1 MNYDENQKIERGEEQ
16 ELVEESIQE
25 NWSLNVKAIFIIAI
39 VGFSAIVVMSSLSNS
54 SSGKKIYSPLQDG
67 NNLIISESSLNT
79 NAKFYSYTDNN
90 VKITFFAMIGTDDEV
105 HIAFDACDVCYTEK
119 RGYRQ
124 DVCCDGTNMVCN
136 NCENVFLIT
145 SIGTENLQGGCWPS
159 HLPVV
164 INNGEISMTISDI
177 VLKRYLFA

>member
-16 ELVEESIQE
+16 ELVEEPIQG
-25 NWSLNVKAIFIIAI
+25 NWSFMKAVFIIAI
-39 VGFSAIVVMSSLSNS
+39 IGFSAIVMISSLSNS
-54 SSGKKIYSPLQDG
+54 SSGKKIYTPLQDG

-90 VKITFFAMIGTDDEV
+90 VKIYFFAMIGTDNEV

-119 RGYRQ
+119 KGYSQ
-124 DVCCDGTNMVCN
+124 DGTNMVCN
-136 NCENVFLIT
+136 NCGNIFLIT

-159 HLPVV
+159 HLPVL

-177 VLKRYLFA
+177 VLKRYMFA